1 MYLASGENEGPKAGP
16 GIQIAQKAALVWVSR
31 GDEGQGRKWDRDLR
45 LVQAFLKGREEKEGN
60 EGWEKQA

>member
-1 MYLASGENEGPKAGP
+1 MYLTSGENEGPKAGP
-16 GIQIAQKAALVWVSR
+16 GIQIAQKAAPVWVSR

-45 LVQAFLKGREEKEGN
+45 LVQAFLKGREGN